1 MRRKRTTKSKSNV
14 RFDAVVLH
22 FGYVESS
29 AAYRPTTTAPG
40 SHRSAQLQPI
50 RSAGMAWASPS
61 GPRAND
67 VVLPCDVRPLFPLE
81 QLTETIG
88 CSATTAV
95 PAA

>member
-29 AAYRPTTTAPG
+29 AAYHPTTTAPG

-50 RSAGMAWASPS
+50 RSAGMAYD
-61 GPRAND
+61 GRAGRVKILLVD
-67 VVLPCDVRPLFPLE
+67 LPDSYGFVSFPTEKDLIGYRPGE
-81 QLTETIG
+81 
-88 CSATTAV
+88 V
-95 PAA
+95 